1 MAADKPFQK
10 DKESNLSSSTNRLD
24 GETMT
29 VLAYVLFKVSS
40 GTEREVCQKL
50 VEFTEVL
57 QADIIF
63 GEYDVIAKME
73 TEDLDA
79 LEGFL
84 SERVRTVPNVLVTS
98 TMIISREYKGKSHRP
113 KNK

>member
-1 MAADKPFQK
+1 MAI
-10 DKESNLSSSTNRLD
+10 
-24 GETMT
+24 
-29 VLAYVLFKVSS
+29 LAYVLFKVSS

-50 VEFTEVL
+50 VEFDEVI

-63 GEYDVIAKME
+63 GEYDVVAKMD

-84 SERVRTVPNVLVTS
+84 SEKVRTVPNVLLTS
-98 TMIISREYKGKSHRP
+98 TMIISREYKGKNYRP
-113 KNK
+113 KTK

>member
-1 MAADKPFQK
+1 MA
-10 DKESNLSSSTNRLD
+10 
-24 GETMT
+24 

-40 GTEREVCQKL
+40 GTEREVAQKL
-50 VEFTEVL
+50 IDFEEVL

-63 GEYDVIAKME
+63 GEYDVIAKLS

-79 LEGFL
+79 LECFV
-84 SERVRTVPNVLVTS
+84 SEKVRNVPNVLVTS
-98 TMIISREYKGKSHRP
+98 TMIISREYRGKSQRP